1 MRKAAFIVSAVM
13 ALSVMAVSCGDRAR
27 VIPRGKL
34 ARIYAEMFIADQ
46 WAYSDFQNRRMADTL
61 LVYEPIFEE
70 YGFTSDDYRRSMEY
84 YIKDPDR
91 YARILRVSSVIIED
105 RIKEL
110 KKEKAMLESLSETKA
125 ATDAFIPEKIY
136 FLTGMADRDLLTVDS
151 ISFFI
156 DSTGGQ
162 FMFDVQKGYDTLF
175 AGPQIVVCRDMS
187 ESAVSVDSVAVP
199 AGTVERPV
207 PSASGKPV
215 KEGNSRYGLDSEVR
229 LDRPVVRQDNILRK

>member
-1 MRKAAFIVSAVM
+1 MRRAAFIVSAVM
-13 ALSVMAVSCGDRAR
+13 ALSVMAVSCGDRAK

-34 ARIYAEMFIADQ
+34 AKIYAEMFIADQ

-61 LVYEPIFEE
+61 LVYEPIFEK
-70 YGFTSDDYRRSMEY
+70 YGFTSDDYRKSMEY

-110 KKEKAMLESLSETKA
+110 KKEKEMLKALSETKA

-162 FMFDVQKGYDTLF
+162 FMFDIQKGYDTLF
-175 AGPQIVVCRDMS
+175 AGPRIVICRDTAEIS
-187 ESAVSVDSVAVP
+187 LAVDSVAVP
-199 AGTVERPV
+199 AVAVDKAEP
-207 PSASGKPV
+207 ADKPL
-215 KEGNSRYGLDSEVR
+215 KADNSRLEVDSRMR
-229 LDRPVVRQDNILRK
+229 LDRQGVRQGDMFRK